1 MYSRCSEDLVA
12 AYGLERQRAVDVGL
26 GQDALGERVFDR
38 MPAEPAAP
46 SGPSGTVQDQL
57 VVGLGWSTPST

>member
-46 SGPSGTVQDQL
+46 SGTVQDQL